1 MAVNDIELRH
11 IEKGQL
17 DGLVDAQNEIFSD
30 YIVPMKSSRAFFID
44 FVQSVGGNIAN
55 VIVAMDGGRIVGYAN
70 PVVDGGEAWIGGVGV
85 VPGHRGRGI
94 GERLMLAA
102 EDFSRRQGA
111 ETSILEVIQGNIR
124 AHELYRR
131 LGYEDVR
138 TYVCAE
144 GKPMQ
149 FAGYGVRPRKTTSV
163 DELVKTHEEAYAGT
177 CWQRR
182 KVHGLIA
189 SAKSSECY
197 IVDGGFVLVRKV
209 DATGYIPYLG
219 VAPSRRGDGIG
230 TSLAK
235 FALNR
240 LYELGAFKIAIYNLN
255 EEPSVLR
262 MLDKFDFAVTMKQIE
277 MRKNLK

>member
-1 MAVNDIELRH
+1 MVANDIEVRH

-17 DGLVDAQNEIFSD
+17 DELVDAQNEIFSD

-44 FVQSVGGNIAN
+44 FVQSVGGSIAN
-55 VIVAMDGGRIVGYAN
+55 VIVAMDGDRIVGYAN

-94 GERLMLAA
+94 GKKLMLAA
-102 EDFSRRQGA
+102 EGFSIGRGA
-111 ETSILEVIQGNIR
+111 ETSILEVIQGNTR
-124 AHELYRR
+124 AHALYRR
-131 LGYEDVR
+131 LGYEDGK

-149 FAGYGVRPRKTTSV
+149 FTGYGAKPRKTPV
-163 DELVKTHEEAYAGT
+163 EELIKIHEEAYAGT

-182 KVHGLIA
+182 KIHGLLT

-209 DATGYIPYLG
+209 DSTGYIPYLG
-219 VAPSRRGDGIG
+219 VVPSRRGVGIG

-240 LYELGAFKIAIYNLN
+240 LHELGTFKIAIYNLN

-262 MLDKFDFAVTMKQIE
+262 MLDEFDFAVTMKQIE
-277 MRKNLK
+277 MRKSLK

>member
-1 MAVNDIELRH
+1 MTVNGIELRH

-17 DGLVDAQNEIFSD
+17 DALVDAQNEIFSD
-30 YIVPMKSSRAFFID
+30 YLVPMKSSRAFFID

-70 PVVDGGEAWIGGVGV
+70 PVVDRGEAWIGGVGV

-94 GERLMLAA
+94 GEKLMLAA
-102 EDFSRRQGA
+102 EDFSRNQGA
-111 ETSILEVIQGNIR
+111 ETSILEVIQGNTR
-124 AHELYRR
+124 AHGLYRR

-138 TYVCAE
+138 NYVCAE

-149 FAGYGVRPRKTTSV
+149 FAGYGATPRKTSAE
-163 DELVKTHEEAYAGT
+163 ELIKIHEEAYAGT

-182 KVHGLIA
+182 KIHGLIA

-209 DATGYIPYLG
+209 DTTGYIPYLG
-219 VAPSRRGDGIG
+219 VVPSRRGEGVG

-240 LYELGAFKIAIYNLN
+240 LHELGTFKIAIYNLN

-277 MRKNLK
+277 MRKSLK